1 MFGYRI
7 LESDD
12 DLRRL
17 VSLRNRYFPDNP
29 VTLEEQKGMIAMLPA
44 RFEKQRWGV
53 FSGGELVACFAIER
67 EDPLEEGREFLF
79 VMTEESVSR
88 QDVDAFVQR
97 LLELGR
103 DRGSRSYTAMTS
115 SLRPDLR
122 DAWEA
127 VGAEFKQENPVS
139 AIDLRQWDMPA
150 EPVEGVTIRRFDFL
164 NEPEALQREHYD
176 MFWEAMLDVPWP
188 TPMVK
193 EPFEEFVDYFK
204 APLGRQGRDW
214 VAMEGDRILGMSQV
228 RPFHADT
235 GNMGASTGF
244 TGVRKEAR
252 RRGLARALKCH
263 ALQDMKALGRTM
275 VYTDNEENNPMYQ
288 LNLQLGFRQVHSLF
302 IFTGTL

>member
-1 MFGYRI
+1 MFEYRN
-7 LESDD
+7 LNPESDFAE
-12 DLRRL
+12 
-17 VSLRNRYFPDNP
+17 VIALRNRFFPDNP
-29 VTLEEQKGMIAMLPA
+29 ITTEEFKGMMATMAP
-44 RFEKQRWGV
+44 RFEKMRWAVDGDR
-53 FSGGELVACFAIER
+53 GLHAYLTIER
-67 EDPLEEGREFLF
+67 EEPFEEGREFVF
-79 VMTEESVSR
+79 VMPTVEASQAEIHEFIEFTAGQCR
-88 QDVDAFVQR
+88 A
-97 LLELGR
+97 
-103 DRGSRSYTAMTS
+103 RGSRTYTAMTT
-115 SLRPDLR
+115 SLRPELR

-127 VGAEFKQENPVS
+127 AGAEFKQENPVS
-139 AIDLRQWDMPA
+139 AIDLRQWDIPA
-150 EPVEGVTIRRFDFL
+150 EPVPGVTIRRFDFL
-164 NEPEALQREHYD
+164 NEPEVLQREHYD
-176 MFWEAMLDVPWP
+176 MFWEAMMDVPWP
-188 TPMVK
+188 TPIVA

-263 ALQDMKALGRTM
+263 ALQHMKAMGRTM

-302 IFTGTL
+302 IFTGNL